1 MNKTL
6 RIIGR
11 IVLQLPFMIGLTFIA
26 SMVIFIRWNINFIKY
41 GGEGIT
47 YSNDVN
53 NKTIYD
59 VYVKLD
65 KIQKNENN

>member
-1 MNKTL
+1 MKKTL
-6 RIIGR
+6 RILTR
-11 IVLQLPFMIGLTFIA
+11 IILQLPFMLGLTFIA
-26 SMVIFIRWNINFIKY
+26 CMVIFVRWNINFIKY

-47 YSNDVN
+47 YSKDVN